1 LGEFSSLVDA
11 LGISW
16 TSILTW
22 ASTAL
27 AAYFVGTMPTAYLA
41 GRLFSGQDIRQ
52 MGDGNA
58 GAANVAY
65 SLGVKVGIGVGIVD
79 IAKGAAAVL
88 LARFLFDSPIAD
100 MIAGVL
106 VIAGHNWPVYLQGR
120 GGRGAATAVGVL
132 MAVVPVVGIPIA
144 VPALTVLYLTRST
157 TRALATYYIP
167 IPFLAL
173 WPAGYSVSLVGYS
186 LAIPILVGFSH
197 YLSLRR
203 RPATSREEAIEG
215 AMPPG

>member
-1 LGEFSSLVDA
+1 VDP

-16 TSILTW
+16 TSILIW
-22 ASTAL
+22 LATAL
-27 AAYFVGTMPTAYLA
+27 AAYLLGTTPTAYLA

-58 GAANVAY
+58 GAANVARAV
-65 SLGVKVGIGVGIVD
+65 GVKVGIGVGIVD
-79 IAKGAAAVL
+79 IAKGAAAIL
-88 LARFLFDSPIAD
+88 MARFLFDSLIAE
-100 MIAGVL
+100 MIAGVF

-132 MAVVPVVGIPIA
+132 IATVSLVAIPIA

-157 TRALATYYIP
+157 IRALATYYVP

-173 WPAGYSVSLVGYS
+173 WPADYSVILAGYS
-186 LAIPILVGFSH
+186 LAIPIFVGISH
-197 YLSLRR
+197 CLSLRR
-203 RPATSREEAIEG
+203 ARVSISGPGASRVQ
-215 AMPPG
+215 PQR